1 MNSYLRGRS
10 QSVVINGTKSKPA
23 DLPYGVPQGSVL
35 RPILFTVYTS
45 LIGAIAKR
53 HNLEIHLY
61 VDDTQIYIFFKTKD
75 FKYQAEALRTI
86 QECVSEIRQWM
97 AENKL
102 QLNDQKTEF
111 LIICA
116 PWKRDCVQFDEIE
129 IGDTRISSTT
139 DAKNLGVIMD
149 KSLNMEKHIQKLCQT
164 SMAQLRNIAD
174 VRKYL
179 TQNAA
184 EKLIHAFITSRLDYC
199 NSLLYGLPSLS
210 LKKLQKVQNMAAKIL
225 TLRRK
230 YEHITPILQE
240 LHWLPV
246 EHRITYK
253 ILLTTHR
260 ALNGKAPQYITD
272 LLTPYIRLF

>member
-1 MNSYLRGRS
+1 
-10 QSVVINGTKSKPA
+10 
-23 DLPYGVPQGSVL
+23 
-35 RPILFTVYTS
+35 
-45 LIGAIAKR
+45 
-53 HNLEIHLY
+53 
-61 VDDTQIYIFFKTKD
+61 
-75 FKYQAEALRTI
+75 
-86 QECVSEIRQWM
+86 M

-116 PWKRDCVQFDEIE
+116 PWKRDCVQFDEME
-129 IGDTRISSTT
+129 IGDARISSTT
-139 DAKNLGVIMD
+139 DARNLGVIMD

-164 SMAQLRNIAD
+164 SIAQLRDIAD

-199 NSLLYGLPSLS
+199 NLLLYGPPSSS

-253 ILLTTHR
+253 ILPTTHR
-260 ALNGKAPQYITD
+260 ALNCKAPQYITD
-272 LLTPYIRLF
+272 LLPPYIPARNLRSEGEGYLVVRKTHTKTFGERSFRCCCRMGQIAEEVARKQYPQ